1 MASWSVRGQHR
12 RLARGGG
19 GGERAAGNKKHEA
32 PQRDFT
38 KHSASDSNAQTY
50 RAQVYAPY
58 LAFSKECL
66 VASFYE
72 VQFWVE

>member
-1 MASWSVRGQHR
+1 MVSARSAQKVGEG
-12 RLARGGG
+12 RGGG
-19 GGERAAGNKKHEA
+19 GRAVGNKKHEA